1 MSASKP
7 APSKSIQRLDS
18 STDRVLSILDLFT
31 EAHPVWTTEV
41 LIERL
46 GVARATMYRYLRA
59 LVETGFLTPDGGGAY
74 SLGPRSIE
82 MDRQIRMADPLL
94 QVAPP
99 VMQSLRP
106 AFTGDQL
113 LCRYYGLRV
122 LSILEDRMDPQIKAH
137 TSFDRGRPFPLFL
150 GAPSRIIL
158 ANLTQQQ
165 LQRLFLHHAQDITAA
180 GLGRNWLEF
189 RDNMRQISKQG
200 WVAASDIDKNL
211 IGVAAPVFLP
221 SGEVTA
227 SLCLVKMRDQVT
239 DKDVAALAQTA
250 TRAAADISAKLRER
264 RPVAAATPRA
274 PASAK
279 KSKAK
284 PAATT
289 RGKPATQAAA
299 RTSRT
304 AKAA

>member
-7 APSKSIQRLDS
+7 APSKSTQREDS

-94 QVAPP
+94 QVAPQ

-122 LSILEDRMDPQIKAH
+122 LSILEDRMDPLIKAH

-189 RDNMRQISKQG
+189 RDNMREISKQG

-227 SLCLVKMRDQVT
+227 SLCLVKMR
-239 DKDVAALAQTA
+239 KDVSDKGVVALAQTA
-250 TRAAADISAKLRER
+250 MRAATEISDKLRQRRPAAADAPAVAGKSKGKAVVKTSAK
-264 RPVAAATPRA
+264 AATK
-274 PASAK
+274 AS
-279 KSKAK
+279 
-284 PAATT
+284 T
-289 RGKPATQAAA
+289 G
-299 RTSRT
+299 TSRT